1 MQNKNSIMV
10 TFFMG
15 TVGAMLILSGIIFLV
30 YCFVY
35 EVKNKKKVYKES
47 KLVAVACIIIGV
59 IMGAISF
66 LYFNRK

>member
-1 MQNKNSIMV
+1 MQNKNSIMI

-15 TVGAMLILSGIIFLV
+15 TLGTMLILSGIIFLV
-30 YCFVY
+30 YCFIY

-59 IMGAISF
+59 IMAAISF
-66 LYFNRK
+66 LYSNRK